1 MTRILQ
7 SQDSAGIYLLFLEL
21 IYEILKQSIVKVF
34 APKEGVTIS
43 GLDLKHSPTHL
54 QN

>member
-1 MTRILQ
+1 M
-7 SQDSAGIYLLFLEL
+7 SQPQNSDCIHLLFLEF

-43 GLDLKHSPTHL
+43 GLDLKYSPTHL